1 VIVRVDHKDG
11 RQTETTVPAI
21 GRDDAEYEDLARGL
35 LAGLPG
41 VSRVRVWADG
51 LSFFDEP
58 TADVSA
64 ADAGAVVAPSDD
76 VLDIATALTLTQGND
91 QEGPPAWLRRG
102 CTPVRPGTLP
112 GRRPASG
119 SLPPV

>member
-1 VIVRVDHKDG
+1 VRVDHKDG

-21 GRDDAEYEDLARGL
+21 GHDDTEYEDLARGL

-64 ADAGAVVAPSDD
+64 TDAGAVVAPSDD
-76 VLDIATALTLTQGND
+76 VLDIATALMLTQGND
-91 QEGPPAWLRRG
+91 QDGPPAWLRRTAG
-102 CTPVRPGTLP
+102 CTSARPGARLSATP
-112 GRRPASG
+112 RATGR
-119 SLPPV
+119 PPV